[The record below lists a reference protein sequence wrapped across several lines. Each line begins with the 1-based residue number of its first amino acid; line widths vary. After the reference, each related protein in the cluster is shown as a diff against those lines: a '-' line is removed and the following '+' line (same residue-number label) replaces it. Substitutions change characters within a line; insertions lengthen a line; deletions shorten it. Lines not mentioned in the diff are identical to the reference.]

1 MDEGRAC
8 AGVVRRGVELFG
20 CRPVYPYDSTL
31 EKLGR
36 PTAGLASR
44 EKAQAL
50 ARADDILVARCQEG
64 DKKAFELLVKK
75 YERRIFHL
83 IYRMTQDP
91 SAVEPLA
98 QEVFLKAYRALPS
111 FRGQSQFYTWIYRI
125 AINTCLSYTKRGHTE
140 ESCEVE
146 ADVNTL
152 APPGEASGAH
162 LEDPEQHLM
171 RKEFYAQ
178 VLEAVQKLPEELRV
192 SIILREFLG
201 LNYEEIAEVAQ
212 IPLGTVRSRIFRG
225 RARLRE
231 LLGPFLDKPSA

>member
-1 MDEGRAC
+1 M
-8 AGVVRRGVELFG
+8 
-20 CRPVYPYDSTL
+20 S
-31 EKLGR
+31 
-36 PTAGLASR
+36 
-44 EKAQAL
+44 
-50 ARADDILVARCQEG
+50 RADEILVARCQEG

-91 SAVEPLA
+91 SVVEPLA

-125 AINTCLSYTKRGHTE
+125 AINTCLSHAKRSHAE
-140 ESCEVE
+140 ETCEVE
-146 ADVNTL
+146 TDVNTL
-152 APPGEASGAH
+152 AVSGEFSCAH

-171 RKEFYAQ
+171 RKEFYAR
-178 VLEAVQKLPEELRV
+178 VLEAVRKLPEELRI

-201 LNYEEIAEVAQ
+201 LNYEEIAEVSQ

-231 LLGPFLDKPSA
+231 LLGPFLDRPPA